1 MSEKVYFQDW
11 SYSKT
16 DRKFKGQAKVRAN
29 DNEVVL
35 TDYEFTFNIDLSR
48 IETGKYL
55 TQRDDGL
62 SKTELARGEYGN
74 TIGGY
79 GQSAKLD
86 YQRLQ
91 VIFFNISSSMKKY
104 FLE

>member
-1 MSEKVYFQDW
+1 MEAGWLPANRSPRVKLSVW
-11 SYSKT
+11 KLI
-16 DRKFKGQAKVRAN
+16 QAKVQAN
-29 DNEVVL
+29 DNTVVV
-35 TDYEFTFNIDLSR
+35 TDYEFTFNIDFSR

-62 SKTELARGEYGN
+62 SKTELARGEYGS

-91 VIFFNISSSMKKY
+91 VIFWISD
-104 FLE
+104 

>member
-11 SYSKT
+11 SYSRL
-16 DRKFKGQAKVRAN
+16 DRKFKGKASVRAN
-29 DNEVVL
+29 DNELVV
-35 TDYEFTFNIDLSR
+35 TDYEFTFNIDFSR

-62 SKTELARGEYGN
+62 SKTEIARGEYGS

-91 VIFFNISSSMKKY
+91 VNFFFLNI
-104 FLE
+104 

>member
-11 SYSKT
+11 SYSKL
-16 DRKFKGQAKVRAN
+16 DRKFKGKASVRAN
-29 DNEVVL
+29 DNEVVV
-35 TDYEFTFNIDLSR
+35 TDYEFTFNIDFSR

-62 SKTELARGEYGN
+62 SKTDIARGEYGS

-91 VIFFNISSSMKKY
+91 VNFTHLKY
-104 FLE
+104 LINLY